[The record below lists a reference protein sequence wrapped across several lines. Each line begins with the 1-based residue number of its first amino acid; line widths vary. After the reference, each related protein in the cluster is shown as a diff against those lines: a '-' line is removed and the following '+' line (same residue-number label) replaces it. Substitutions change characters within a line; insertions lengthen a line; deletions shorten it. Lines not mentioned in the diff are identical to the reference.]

1 MSKSPVF
8 GQQVKLQFVANNTTF
23 TICEVESFS
32 YKQDDMLKENS
43 SLGEAGVGSLDV
55 LDNGGTVSFE
65 TKKRDS
71 RLVGLFSALSKHFRA
86 SETLG
91 ARGRSP
97 YFQVRRETRYVDGSI
112 ETLTFKKV
120 VLHSPEENV
129 GSNKDEVT
137 EKFEGRYIRREVSFA
152 GTGEASSFVAFSQ
165 VFMANALAT
174 MSTDEGTN
182 PATFAG

>member
-8 GQQVKLQFVANNTTF
+8 GQQVQLQFVANNTAF
-23 TICEVESFS
+23 SICEVESFS

-71 RLVGLFSALSKHFRA
+71 RLVGLFASLSKHFRA
-86 SETLG
+86 NETLG

-97 YFQVRRETRYVDGSI
+97 YFQVRRVTKYVDGST

-137 EKFEGRYIRREVSFA
+137 EKFEGRYIRREVSYS
-152 GTGEASSFVAFSQ
+152 GIGEASQSVLFGGAF
-165 VFMANALAT
+165 MTNALTA
-174 MSTDEGTN
+174 MNIDEGTS
-182 PATFAG
+182 PASFA